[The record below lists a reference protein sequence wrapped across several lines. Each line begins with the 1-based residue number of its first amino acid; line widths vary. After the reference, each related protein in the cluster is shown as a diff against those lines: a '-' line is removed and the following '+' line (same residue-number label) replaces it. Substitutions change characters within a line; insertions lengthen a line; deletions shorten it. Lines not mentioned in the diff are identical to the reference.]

1 MLRHVRVSYFS
12 FKQALNSIGI
22 AKQNKAVK
30 IILLKNSTFQTCNL
44 FKGYYS
50 LVKQTKLL
58 FNLKPFIMYSKLL
71 AITPIATNNYV
82 AFTFFVGTMAML
94 AASVFFFFEVSN
106 TDKKWRTS
114 VLISGLITFIA
125 AVHYYY
131 MRDYQLATGES
142 PTFFRYVDW
151 LLTVPLMCVEF
162 FLITKKAGAKV
173 SLLWKLIA
181 ASVFMLVTGYIG
193 EGIYP
198 TEKQSWIWGFI
209 SSLGYFYIV
218 YLIWFGEVA
227 KLAQVAGPA
236 VAKANRTL
244 AWFVLVGWAIYPIGY
259 IAGTE
264 GGLFGVRVLEG
275 LSMDIIYNIGD
286 AVNKIGFGLVIY
298 VLAQSDEPKEKA

>member
-1 MLRHVRVSYFS
+1 MH
-12 FKQALNSIGI
+12 QT
-22 AKQNKAVK
+22 
-30 IILLKNSTFQTCNL
+30 ILEILPISTD
-44 FKGYYS
+44 
-50 LVKQTKLL
+50 
-58 FNLKPFIMYSKLL
+58 
-71 AITPIATNNYV
+71 NYV

-114 VLISGLITFIA
+114 VLVSGLITFIA
-125 AVHYYY
+125 AIHYYY
-131 MRDYQLATGES
+131 MRDYYLATKMS

-162 FLITKKAGAKV
+162 YLITKKAGAKPG
-173 SLLWKLIA
+173 LLWKLIA

-193 EGIYP
+193 EAIYP

-209 SSLGYFYIV
+209 SGLAYFYIV

-227 KLAQVAGPA
+227 KLASNAGPA
-236 VAKANRTL
+236 VMKANNTL

-264 GGLFGVRVLEG
+264 GGLFGFKVLQG
-275 LSMDIIYNIGD
+275 VSLDIVYNIGD
-286 AVNKIGFGLVIY
+286 AINKIGFGLVIY
-298 VLAQSDEPKEKA
+298 ALAQTDKTTVNA